1 LEAGRAE
8 DHPEDDVVCDVTEL
22 SVILDETPTL
32 EVATEVMNRLPE
44 EYIKFIETEASRSK
58 FKDET
63 SCIEGLRSVLQVLIL
78 THQNF
83 VEEARR
89 DYRFKAEVAARMRE
103 LTSKKIAL
111 DERLDAR
118 IDKAIKRL
126 AQLKTFK
133 QILEDRDSLT
143 KTINHRIPD
152 QRQ

>member
-83 VEEARR
+83 VEEA
-89 DYRFKAEVAARMRE
+89 
-103 LTSKKIAL
+103 L
-111 DERLDAR
+111 
-118 IDKAIKRL
+118 
-126 AQLKTFK
+126 
-133 QILEDRDSLT
+133 QIQS
-143 KTINHRIPD
+143 
-152 QRQ
+152 